1 MCAPNLMSLRPVV
14 VLKLF
19 FSHSKLKT
27 AISIGAKL
35 EEKTTSGRI
44 DITFCTDVHGSQKMY
59 PRSFYDPL
67 TFPLV
72 PPQGH
77 KLKFFL

>member
-35 EEKTTSGRI
+35 EEKTTSAQMFMVLRRCIPGAFMI
-44 DITFCTDVHGSQKMY
+44 
-59 PRSFYDPL
+59 L
-67 TFPLV
+67 
-72 PPQGH
+72 
-77 KLKFFL
+77 